1 MATTNTKSTIETV
14 LKYTVENELADFVP
28 NSAII
33 QKAAPFKKLGRKYL
47 HPVALTHELGV
58 TFGSADAFS
67 YNASIAGVY
76 EEIDV
81 DPNPVV
87 LRSQWGFEAADRAAS
102 RGKQAVKSHVELR
115 TGRMKD
121 SLMKFLEIECLFGR
135 SAVGIGVLSA
145 ASDSSGT
152 VTCTISDATWAPGI
166 WGGME
171 GVLLD
176 IYTSGAS
183 QRNANGDFTLSTV
196 DHDNKQI
203 VITGNTT
210 DAANIVAT
218 DVLYFKGAQSASQL
232 GLFYQLDTSGTIFGI
247 NNSTYSLWKGNEYAV
262 GGAFTMAKALKGSA
276 RAVTKGG
283 LNSDAMLV
291 VSPATFEGLNTE
303 LAALRQYDS
312 SYSDKKLKIGTNKI
326 EYAAQFGKMEI
337 VSHPFMMEGYSMLI
351 PKNEL
356 VRPGATDVT
365 FGIPGKEGQHVEA
378 LEGSY
383 AYQIL
388 CRASFQILLKC
399 PAKAVLYTGIT
410 NS

>member
-1 MATTNTKSTIETV
+1 MAAQNTKSSIATIT
-14 LKYTVENELADFVP
+14 KYVVENKLKDFVP
-28 NSAII
+28 NSSII
-33 QKAAPFKKLGRKYL
+33 YDKAPFKQLGRKYL
-47 HPVALTHELGV
+47 HPVALTHELGF

-67 YNASIAGVY
+67 YNNSIAATY

-81 DPNPVV
+81 DPNPMV
-87 LRSQWGFEAADRAAS
+87 LRSQWGFEAADRTAK
-102 RGKQAVKSHVELR
+102 RGPQAVQSHVELR

-121 SLMKFLEIECLFGR
+121 SLMKVLEIEMLFGR
-135 SAVGIGVLSA
+135 SAVGIGVISA

-152 VTCTISDATWAPGI
+152 VTVTITDATWAPGI
-166 WGGME
+166 WGGLE
-171 GVLLD
+171 GVLVD

-183 QRNANGDFTLSTV
+183 KRNANGDFTLSTV
-196 DHDNKQI
+196 DHANKQI

-232 GLFYQLDTSGTIFGI
+232 GLFYQLDTSGTVFGI

-262 GGAFTMAKALKGSA
+262 GGALTMSKILKGAAS
-276 RAVTKGG
+276 AVTKGG
-283 LNSDAMLV
+283 LNSDAMLI
-291 VSPATFEGLNTE
+291 VSPLTYEGLNSD
-303 LAALRQYDS
+303 LAALRSFDS
-312 SYSDKKLKIGTNKI
+312 SYSSSKVDIGSNSI
-326 EYAAQFGKMEI
+326 NYHAQFGKLEI
-337 VSHPFMMEGYSMLI
+337 ISHPFMMEGYAMLL

-356 VRPGATDVT
+356 SRPGATDVT

-388 CRASFQILLKC
+388 CRASFQILLTC
-399 PAKAVLYTGIT
+399 PAKAVLYSGIT